1 MSLKDFRQH
10 LASVQSQYL
19 EAKEDLK
26 DFDEALKAG
35 YITEEK
41 LQQVK
46 EDFERIDMNYQRL
59 LYVDY
64 LINIPRF
71 GRKRFN
77 NKKSNKA
84 KLKCA
89 QENKADEASV
99 LEENDMLRADILN
112 ELKKIENEDKQK

>member
-19 EAKEDLK
+19 GAKEDLK

-64 LINIPRF
+64 LINMPRF
-71 GRKRFN
+71 GRRRFN

-84 KLKCA
+84 KLKQA

-99 LEENDMLRADILN
+99 LEENDILRADIQN

>member
-1 MSLKDFRQH
+1 M
-10 LASVQSQYL
+10 

-35 YITEEK
+35 CITEEK

-46 EDFERIDMNYQRL
+46 DDFERIDMNYQRL

-71 GRKRFN
+71 GCKRFN
-77 NKKSNKA
+77 NKKINKA
-84 KLKCA
+84 RLKQA

-99 LEENDMLRADILN
+99 LEENDILRADIKA